1 MKSKINNFLE
11 YLPFLI
17 NKKLSFFLTQIG
29 ELEDLFYDY
38 KNLQI
43 IKPIFICGL
52 ARSGTTAVLNL
63 LNNHSETGSFENQ
76 DLPFIKT
83 LFFWNKINTLFYK
96 GLKQRSRIHGDGLL
110 VDQYSPESLEEIIW
124 KDFLEEYN
132 NFGFFNF
139 LDAKYFNQE
148 FENHYTKQIKKILK
162 VRGNKKRY
170 LSKGNYNIFRVKY
183 IKKLFPDSKIIICF
197 RDPIELAISS
207 AKVHQ
212 VFLNLSKENS
222 YFDKRL
228 NIMCHYEFGK
238 FRKTVAEHYNNF
250 DNDNFNEQ
258 EYYYLKQWHRIYNMV
273 INEYKN
279 LDDVIFIDNK
289 TFFEKPFLIKK
300 LFNKL
305 ELEQNLLTEEI
316 FFSRK
321 TKFDDNKK
329 KDSDLYKIYNQLKS
343 LEQKTLLD

>member
-207 AKVHQ
+207 TKVHQ
-212 VFLNLSKENS
+212 VFLNLSKENL

>member
-96 GLKQRSRIHGDGLL
+96 GLKQKSRIHGDGLM

-132 NFGFFNF
+132 NLGFFNF
-139 LDAKYFNQE
+139 LDAKYFNKE
-148 FENHYTKQIKKILK
+148 FENHYIKQIKKILK

-170 LSKGNYNIFRVKY
+170 LSKGNYNIFRIKY

-212 VFLNLSKENS
+212 VFLNLSKENL

-300 LFNKL
+300 LFKKL
-305 ELEQNLLTEEI
+305 ELEQNFLTEEI

>member
-29 ELEDLFYDY
+29 ELENLFSYH

-43 IKPIFICGL
+43 KKPIFICGL

-76 DLPFIKT
+76 DLPFTKT
-83 LFFWNKINTLFYK
+83 LFFWNKINFLFYK
-96 GLKQRSRIHGDGLL
+96 GLKKKSRIHGDGLL
-110 VDQYSPESLEEIIW
+110 VDQYSPESLEEVIW
-124 KDFLEEYN
+124 KDFLEEYHN
-132 NFGFFNF
+132 SGFFNF
-139 LDAKYFNQE
+139 LVEKYNNKE
-148 FENHYTKQIKKILK
+148 FENHYSNQIKKILK

-170 LSKGNYNIFRVKY
+170 LSKGNYNIFRIKY

-197 RDPIELAISS
+197 RDPVETSISS

-212 VFLNLSKENS
+212 IFLNLSKENL

-238 FRKTVAEHYNNF
+238 FRKTVAEHYKNLN
-250 DNDNFNEQ
+250 NDNFDEQ
-258 EYYYLKQWHRIYNMV
+258 EYYYLKQWHKIYNMV
-273 INEYKN
+273 LNEYKN

-289 TFFEKPFLIKK
+289 TFFENPILAKK
-300 LFNKL
+300 LLNKL
-305 ELEQNLLTEEI
+305 ELDENLLTKEI
-316 FFSRK
+316 SFSRK
-321 TKFDDNKK
+321 TKFDDSKK
-329 KDSDLYKIYNQLKS
+329 KDSGLYKIYNHLKS

>member
-212 VFLNLSKENS
+212 VF
-222 YFDKRL
+222 
-228 NIMCHYEFGK
+228 
-238 FRKTVAEHYNNF
+238 
-250 DNDNFNEQ
+250 
-258 EYYYLKQWHRIYNMV
+258 
-273 INEYKN
+273 
-279 LDDVIFIDNK
+279 
-289 TFFEKPFLIKK
+289 
-300 LFNKL
+300 
-305 ELEQNLLTEEI
+305 
-316 FFSRK
+316 
-321 TKFDDNKK
+321 
-329 KDSDLYKIYNQLKS
+329 
-343 LEQKTLLD
+343 